1 MVNNRIIIWLWE
13 KFFLRDTA
21 GSPERARWIH
31 LARSG
36 SQSQHAIW
44 VIFLA
49 TRRAARN
56 SQTWFAAHARVDL
69 TRESGASRAYA
80 YSRPSL
86 PARVNAIR
94 AGRRRTALFAGY
106 PHTNKPVRASCLEP
120 GAHKYC
126 VISLANSR
134 LLFNLLL
141 ISLILRRSRGPF
153 LEAPGNYRAR

>member
-1 MVNNRIIIWLWE
+1 MAGYWPSSSRKKKNEANSHLGRTNLVNKGFIIWLSG
-13 KFFLRDTA
+13 KCFLRDTA

-106 PHTNKPVRASCLEP
+106 PHTYPTNLCVRVASNQEP
-120 GAHKYC
+120 INT
-126 VISLANSR
+126 V
-134 LLFNLLL
+134 
-141 ISLILRRSRGPF
+141 
-153 LEAPGNYRAR
+153 